1 MDRAPD
7 GCSDGGESL
16 LELLIAIAILGI
28 AIVAVVGSLVT
39 GVLVSDIHRKQTV
52 AGSTLRNYAE
62 SVESSVAAS
71 TSAYTSCGTPSAYAT
86 PSGFTAPAGYTASVT
101 AVRYWKGVPTL
112 SFQTTC
118 ASPDSG
124 VQKVSL
130 RVRSNDGRA
139 TETLDIIVRKPCRTT
154 DPASDPA
161 KVCTL

>member
-28 AIVAVVGSLVT
+28 AVVAVVGSLVT
-39 GVLVSDIHRKQTV
+39 GVLVSDVHRKQTV

-71 TSAYTSCGTPSAYAT
+71 TSAYTSCGTSAAYAT

-118 ASPDSG
+118 TSPDSG

-139 TETLDIIVRKPCRTT
+139 TETLDIIVRKPCRAT